1 MSENR
6 PASAE
11 QQQPANVQV
20 KSYRGHI
27 ALACCVSAC
36 WFLNGIVFGLVAF
49 ILASWYS
56 FRTRWLLAISVS
68 VFGRQ
73 SMKFIKCPVLSV
85 IYSVFSM
92 QGISRNPGWIFMKS
106 TESFIIRYIFD
117 GLWKLLIFLLIFYLN
132 AKNRNMGPEAIW
144 QLVSEAVRSPQGDC
158 GRNQIQ
164 THFWIETLKI

>member
-1 MSENR
+1 MLFYSINITAVQSYVIAMSENR

-27 ALACCVSAC
+27 ALTCCVSAY

-117 GLWKLLIFLLIFYLN
+117 GL
-132 AKNRNMGPEAIW
+132 
-144 QLVSEAVRSPQGDC
+144 
-158 GRNQIQ
+158 
-164 THFWIETLKI
+164 